1 MVWITSDVIS
11 LCEGSNLLLF
21 YIQTLK
27 QELSS
32 TRAYKEVS
40 AKEHSVVNDH
50 CSHSPIKF
58 PVNVKD
64 RQDKLPTM
72 YW

>member
-1 MVWITSDVIS
+1 MVWITSDVII

-21 YIQTLK
+21 YIQDLK
-27 QELSS
+27 RELSN

-40 AKEHSVVNDH
+40 AKEHSVVNDR
-50 CSHSPIKF
+50 CSHLPIKF